1 MSGASERCPSTAA
14 ETGLGTLNDWN
25 VLQDIMS
32 YDVIWILFL
41 KGVYPQ
47 ISWSDDSTLTLPQ
60 CSLVAILSDIPHGSI
75 APQIVRQVES
85 VVDPVAVVE
94 ALAAKAPREAP
105 GDASC
110 RVMTCV
116 SRQKNPTNLQMSMID
131 DDWLMII
138 EGCRILL
145 IYINLL

>member
-32 YDVIWILFL
+32 YGFCFWKVCII
-41 KGVYPQ
+41 VYPQ
-47 ISWSDDSTLTLPQ
+47 IWWSDDSTLTLPQ
-60 CSLVAILSDIPHGSI
+60 CSLVAILSDILHGPI

-110 RVMTCV
+110 HFVWRVFHA
-116 SRQKNPTNLQMSMID
+116 
-131 DDWLMII
+131 
-138 EGCRILL
+138 
-145 IYINLL
+145 